1 MRRKP
6 APHSCYAEKLQSSH
20 PFHIIEKIIMRDTLL
35 LKAEKS
41 FTFSKP
47 AFFLLLAA
55 VILSGILAAA
65 TVDHIDRGLQLM
77 KLSFHR
83 QGTTMIHAFEAGA
96 RTSMLFRRSTGHN
109 PLVDL
114 ASEILK
120 DSGIAYI
127 RIIDEKDTVL
137 VSEGS
142 LPESMIKSYV
152 DIQEVGTEPVST
164 INWRDGIFEV
174 TKQFIPIQ
182 ASPTGMTMMEQRWE
196 QWNMAHKPHG
206 RMFISIGFF
215 TSEFE
220 KARKE
225 DMHHTLFMLAMLL
238 LLFSAGL
245 YFIFLYRKMRVTHAT
260 LLNTR
265 LYADN
270 VLESIPDSLITLD
283 PDNKIVS
290 CNENSEKLL
299 GKSMDDIAG
308 QPIFN
313 IFPACPAELLKAQNH
328 SLEQTAECPHIGG
341 EIVPVKVGSARLFDH
356 QGNWIG
362 HVLVLR
368 DIREIRKMEW
378 QLERSRRLAALGSM
392 AAGIAHEVR
401 NPLGTLRGFA
411 QFFGSETG
419 ASDACKKYAHFMIN
433 EVDRLNQLVS
443 ELLQFGAPR
452 ELVFE
457 KVDVDAF
464 LEKISTLL
472 ASDFSAKKI
481 SYSCH
486 KDEDVILYGDANLLI
501 QVILNMLKNSIRATP
516 VEGKIS
522 LELTQSGTECR
533 ICVRDSGKGMN
544 EETQNKMFDP
554 FFTDSKDGTGLGLA
568 VCHQIVEQHHG
579 RFEVTSKVGQGTAVV
594 IILPQEMRHHA

>member
-1 MRRKP
+1 
-6 APHSCYAEKLQSSH
+6 
-20 PFHIIEKIIMRDTLL
+20 MRDTLL
-35 LKAEKS
+35 LKAEKT

-47 AFFLLLAA
+47 AFFLLLASVLLA
-55 VILSGILAAA
+55 TILVVA
-65 TVDHIDRGLQLM
+65 TVNYIDRGLQLM
-77 KLSFHR
+77 KLSFLR
-83 QGTTMIHAFEAGA
+83 QGTTMIHSFEAGA
-96 RTSMLFRRSTGHN
+96 RTSMLFRHSTGHN

-114 ASEILK
+114 AVEILK

-137 VSEGS
+137 VAEGAI
-142 LPESMIKSYV
+142 PMSMVKTFAAIR
-152 DIQEVGTEPVST
+152 EVGSKPVST
-164 INWRDGIFEV
+164 INWDDGIFEV

-182 ASPTGMTMMEQRWE
+182 PTPTGMTMMEQRWE

-206 RMFISIGFF
+206 RMYISVGFF

-220 KARKE
+220 TARKE
-225 DMHHTLFMLAMLL
+225 DMHHALFMLTMLL
-238 LLFSAGL
+238 LLFAAGL
-245 YFIFLYRKMRVTHAT
+245 YFVYLYRNMRVTHAT

-290 CNENSEKLL
+290 CNKNAERLL
-299 GKSMDDIAG
+299 GQAMKDIAG
-308 QPIFN
+308 QPIFEV
-313 IFPACPAELLKAQNH
+313 FPACPADLLKTEDKP
-328 SLEQTAECPHIGG
+328 LEQTAECTHAGG
-341 EIVPVKVGSARLFDH
+341 EIVPVKVGSARLIDH
-356 QGNWIG
+356 LDNWIG

-368 DIREIRKMEW
+368 DIREIRQMEL

-411 QFFGSETG
+411 QFFGAEAG
-419 ASDACKKYAHFMIN
+419 ASEACKKYAHIMIG
-433 EVDRLNQLVS
+433 EVDRLNRLVS

-457 KVDVDAF
+457 KIDVDAF
-464 LEKISTLL
+464 LEKIATLL
-472 ASDFSAKKI
+472 EQDFSAKKI
-481 SYSCH
+481 SYSSR
-486 KDEDVILYGDANLLI
+486 KDDDVILYGDSNLLI
-501 QVILNMLKNSIRATP
+501 QVILNLLKNSIRATP
-516 VEGKIS
+516 AGGKIS
-522 LELTQSGTECR
+522 LDLTRSGAECR
-533 ICVRDSGKGMN
+533 ICVRDSGAGMS

-579 RFEVTSKVGQGTAVV
+579 RFEVTSRVGQGTAVV
-594 IILPQEMRHHA
+594 IVIPHQRTYHA

>member
-1 MRRKP
+1 
-6 APHSCYAEKLQSSH
+6 
-20 PFHIIEKIIMRDTLL
+20 MRDTLL

-55 VILSGILAAA
+55 VLLSGILAAA
-65 TVDHIDRGLQLM
+65 TVNNIDRGLQLM
-77 KLSFHR
+77 KLSFLR
-83 QGTTMIHAFEAGA
+83 QGTTMIHSFEAGA

-114 ASEILK
+114 ATEVLK
-120 DSGIAYI
+120 DGGIAYI
-127 RIIDEKDTVL
+127 RIIDEKDTIL

-142 LPESMIKSYV
+142 LPKSMVKAYA
-152 DIQEVGTEPVST
+152 DIQEVGSEPVST

-182 ASPTGMTMMEQRWE
+182 PTPTGMTMMEQRWE

-206 RMFISIGFF
+206 RMFISVGFY
-215 TSEFE
+215 TSQFE
-220 KARKE
+220 TARKQ
-225 DMHHTLFMLAMLL
+225 DMYHTLFMLVMLL
-238 LLFSAGL
+238 LLFASGL
-245 YFIFLYRKMRVTHAT
+245 YFLYLYQKMRVTHAT

-270 VLESIPDSLITLD
+270 VLESVPDSLITLD
-283 PDNKIVS
+283 PDNNIVS
-290 CNENSEKLL
+290 CNKNAEKLL
-299 GKSMDDIAG
+299 GKTMADIAG
-308 QPIFN
+308 RSILEV
-313 IFPACPAELLKAQNH
+313 FPACPAALLKASDNP
-328 SLEQTAECPHIGG
+328 LEQTTEISHAGG
-341 EIVPVKVGSARLFDH
+341 EIVPIKVGSARLIDH
-356 QGNWIG
+356 LDNWIG

-368 DIREIRKMEW
+368 DIREIRQMEL

-411 QFFGSETG
+411 QFFGAEAG
-419 ASDACKKYAHFMIN
+419 ASEACKKYAVFMIN

-452 ELVFE
+452 DLVFE
-457 KVDVDAF
+457 KIDVDA
-464 LEKISTLL
+464 LCAKTSTLL
-472 ASDFSAKKI
+472 ERDFAAKKLTFSI
-481 SYSCH
+481 RKS
-486 KDEDVILYGDANLLI
+486 DDVILYGDSDQLI
-501 QVILNMLKNSIRATP
+501 QVILNLLKNSIRATG
-516 VEGKIS
+516 EGGKIS
-522 LELTQSGTECR
+522 LEITLSKADCR
-533 ICVRDSGKGMN
+533 ICVRDSGKGMS
-544 EETQNKMFDP
+544 EEVQNKMFDP

-579 RFEVTSKVGQGTAVV
+579 RFEVTSSVGAGTAVV
-594 IILPQEMRHHA
+594 IILPQDYEKRRHA

>member
-1 MRRKP
+1 
-6 APHSCYAEKLQSSH
+6 
-20 PFHIIEKIIMRDTLL
+20 MRDTLL
-35 LKAEKS
+35 LKAEKT

-47 AFFLLLAA
+47 AFFLLLASVLLA
-55 VILSGILAAA
+55 AILAVA
-65 TVDHIDRGLQLM
+65 TVNYIDRGLQLM
-77 KLSFHR
+77 KLSFLR
-83 QGTTMIHAFEAGA
+83 QGTTMIHSFEAGA

-114 ASEILK
+114 AAEILK

-137 VSEGS
+137 VAEGAI
-142 LPESMIKSYV
+142 PKSMVKTFA
-152 DIQEVGTEPVST
+152 DIREVGTEPVST
-164 INWRDGIFEV
+164 INWDDGIFEV

-182 ASPTGMTMMEQRWE
+182 PTPTGMTMMEQRWE

-206 RMFISIGFF
+206 RMFISVGFF

-220 KARKE
+220 TARKE
-225 DMHHTLFMLAMLL
+225 DMHHALFMLTMLL
-238 LLFSAGL
+238 LLFAAGL
-245 YFIFLYRKMRVTHAT
+245 YFVYLYRNMRVTHAT

-283 PDNKIVS
+283 PDNRIVS
-290 CNENSEKLL
+290 CNKNAERLL
-299 GKSMDDIAG
+299 GKSMKDIAG
-308 QPIFN
+308 QPVFD
-313 IFPACPAELLKAQNH
+313 IFPACPADLLEAEDKP
-328 SLEQTAECPHIGG
+328 LEQTAECTHAGG
-341 EIVPVKVGSARLFDH
+341 EIVPVKVGSARLIDH
-356 QGNWIG
+356 LHNWIG

-368 DIREIRKMEW
+368 DIREIRQMEL

-411 QFFGSETG
+411 QFFGSEAG
-419 ASDACKKYAHFMIN
+419 ASEACKKYAHIMIN

-457 KVDVDAF
+457 KVDIEAF
-464 LEKISTLL
+464 LGKIATLL
-472 ASDFSAKKI
+472 ERDFAAGKI
-481 SYSCH
+481 SYSSR
-486 KDEDVILYGDANLLI
+486 KDDDVALYGDSNLLI
-501 QVILNMLKNSIRATP
+501 QVVLNLLKNSIRATP
-516 VEGKIS
+516 AGGTIS
-522 LELTQSGTECR
+522 LDLTRSGTDCR
-533 ICVRDSGKGMN
+533 ICVRDSGAGMS

-554 FFTDSKDGTGLGLA
+554 FFTESKDGTGLGLA
-568 VCHQIVEQHHG
+568 VCHQIVERHHG
-579 RFEVTSKVGQGTAVV
+579 RFEVTSRVGQGTAVV
-594 IILPQEMRHHA
+594 IVIPGERMHHV